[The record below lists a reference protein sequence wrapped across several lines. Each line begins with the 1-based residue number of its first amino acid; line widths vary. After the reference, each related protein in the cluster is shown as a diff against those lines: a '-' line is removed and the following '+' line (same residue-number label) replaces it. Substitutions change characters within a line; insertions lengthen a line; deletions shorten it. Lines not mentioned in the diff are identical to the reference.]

1 MRRETTD
8 SILYTIGALVTVFTL
23 VMASTKIGKKGASKS
38 MNNWFRA
45 RVIAQGATVAAIIG
59 GSYVYG
65 NTKKDEDAKAL
76 AEELRLKEKA
86 EFEARLKA
94 AEEAHAME
102 EAMRRKAEEDAKASR
117 GFWRWLSW
125 SSQTKDGS
133 RTTTSPAP
141 EKAAP
146 AKKVA
151 EEKA

>member
-1 MRRETTD
+1 
-8 SILYTIGALVTVFTL
+8 
-23 VMASTKIGKKGASKS
+23 MASTKVGKKGSSKS

-45 RVIAQGATVAAIIG
+45 RVIAQGATIAAIIG
-59 GSYVYG
+59 GSYMYG
-65 NTKKDEDAKAL
+65 HTKKDEDAKAL

-125 SSQTKDGS
+125 SSTKDGS
-133 RTTTSPAP
+133 KTATANPTPKQASSEAV
-141 EKAAP
+141 P
-146 AKKVA
+146 AKKV
-151 EEKA
+151 EETHN